1 MEEQKREARRARAGE
16 VVARAASINCKHRKR
31 AALLSACDLLAKAA
45 KRGDC
50 SLLVLKEPSNHRDLG
65 GKQVMRD

>member
-1 MEEQKREARRARAGE
+1 MEERKREARRARASE

-50 SLLVLKEPSNHRDLG
+50 SLLVLKEPSNHMDLKW
-65 GKQVMRD
+65 KQVLRG

>member
-31 AALLSACDLLAKAA
+31 AALLSACDLLAKAT
-45 KRGDC
+45 KRGGC
-50 SLLVLKEPSNHRDLG
+50 SLLVLKEPSNHMDLKW
-65 GKQVMRD
+65 KQVLRG

>member
-1 MEEQKREARRARAGE
+1 MEEQKRDPRRARAGE

-31 AALLSACDLLAKAA
+31 ASLLSACDLLAKAA